1 MKSKKIL
8 ISGGNGE
15 FAKELKKHNTNY
27 EITAPSKKEMDVTDV
42 NSLDYKIFSTQPDY
56 FIHAGALTRP
66 MSTHRE
72 KPELSIQTN
81 IIGTSNV
88 VLTCM
93 KYNIKLIYLS
103 TDYVYPGVD
112 GNYSE
117 ESYLQPVNKYAWSK
131 LGGEC
136 SVRLYDNHLILRM
149 AVNKKPFPHPK
160 ALIDMKKSLMYI
172 DDASKVVLE
181 LLDEKGTINIGG
193 KSQSV
198 YDFVKE
204 SNPSVGKIY
213 LDNINDVSM
222 AKDCSMNVSKMKRL
236 LSDSVI

>member
-1 MKSKKIL
+1 
-8 ISGGNGE
+8 
-15 FAKELKKHNTNY
+15 
-27 EITAPSKKEMDVTDV
+27 
-42 NSLDYKIFSTQPDY
+42 
-56 FIHAGALTRP
+56 
-66 MSTHRE
+66 
-72 KPELSIQTN
+72 
-81 IIGTSNV
+81 
-88 VLTCM
+88 
-93 KYNIKLIYLS
+93 
-103 TDYVYPGVD
+103 
-112 GNYSE
+112 
-117 ESYLQPVNKYAWSK
+117 
-131 LGGEC
+131 
-136 SVRLYDNHLILRM
+136 
-149 AVNKKPFPHPK
+149 
-160 ALIDMKKSLMYI
+160 MYI

>member
-1 MKSKKIL
+1 MKKIL
-8 ISGGNGE
+8 MSGGNGE

-93 KYNIKLIYLS
+93 KYNIKLIYFS
-103 TDYVYPGVD
+103 TGYVYVIMLF
-112 GNYSE
+112 SFK
-117 ESYLQPVNKYAWSK
+117 V
-131 LGGEC
+131 
-136 SVRLYDNHLILRM
+136 IL
-149 AVNKKPFPHPK
+149 
-160 ALIDMKKSLMYI
+160 
-172 DDASKVVLE
+172 
-181 LLDEKGTINIGG
+181 
-193 KSQSV
+193 
-198 YDFVKE
+198 
-204 SNPSVGKIY
+204 
-213 LDNINDVSM
+213 
-222 AKDCSMNVSKMKRL
+222 
-236 LSDSVI
+236 

>member
-1 MKSKKIL
+1 
-8 ISGGNGE
+8 
-15 FAKELKKHNTNY
+15 
-27 EITAPSKKEMDVTDV
+27 
-42 NSLDYKIFSTQPDY
+42 
-56 FIHAGALTRP
+56 

-160 ALIDMKKSLMYI
+160 ALVDMKKSLMYI

>member
-1 MKSKKIL
+1 MKTIL

-15 FAKELKKHNTNY
+15 FANQLKKHNTNY
-27 EITAPSKKEMDVTDV
+27 EVVSLDKKDMDVTDIS
-42 NSLDYKIFSTQPDY
+42 SLEDAVLLTHPDY

-66 MSTHRE
+66 MVIHETDPNRSVT
-72 KPELSIQTN
+72 TN

-93 KYNIKLIYLS
+93 KYNVKLIYLS
-103 TDYVYPGVD
+103 TDYVYPGTE

-117 ESYLQPVNKYAWSK
+117 DDYLKPFTKYGWSK

-136 SVRLYDNHLILRM
+136 AVKLYDNHLILRM
-149 AVNKKPFPHPK
+149 AMNKRPFPHPK
-160 ALIDMKKSLMYI
+160 ALVDMKKSLMYI

-198 YDFVKE
+198 YEFVKE
-204 SNPSVGKIY
+204 TNPEVDKIY
-213 LDNINDVSM
+213 LDDIDDVNM
-222 AKDCSMNVSKMKRL
+222 ATDCSMDTSKMKRL
-236 LSDSVI
+236 IDDTII

>member
-42 NSLDYKIFSTQPDY
+42 NSLDYKNFSTQPDY

-160 ALIDMKKSLMYI
+160 ALVDMKKSLMYI